1 MNIKLIEGHF
11 SSSDALDLIV
21 KLIHTKISYHE
32 GKIGSDST
40 EEDIKY
46 RESKIKYLQ
55 KELFDVRKYFESTK
69 GNLKISADIVVQ

>member
-11 SSSDALDLIV
+11 NSIDALDLIV
-21 KLIHTKISYHE
+21 KLIHSKISYHE
-32 GKIGSDST
+32 GKIANDSS

>member
-11 SSSDALDLIV
+11 NATDALDLIV

-32 GKIGSDST
+32 GKIANDSS

-46 RESKIKYLQ
+46 RESKIKHLQ
-55 KELFDVRKYFESTK
+55 KVLYDVRKYFETAK
-69 GNLKISADIVVQ
+69 GNLKIAADIVIN

>member
-11 SSSDALDLIV
+11 NSNDALDLIV
-21 KLIHTKISYHE
+21 KLIHSKISYHE
-32 GKIGSDST
+32 GKIANDSS

-55 KELFDVRKYFESTK
+55 KELFDVRKHFESTK

>member
-11 SSSDALDLIV
+11 NSTDALDLIV
-21 KLIHTKISYHE
+21 KLIHTKIAYHE
-32 GKIGSDST
+32 GKIAIDSN

-55 KELFDVRKYFESTK
+55 KELYDVRKYFETLK
-69 GNLKISADIVVQ
+69 GNLKISADILVN